1 MEFQDFLPAIITGLF
16 IAPFGAYLKK
26 RMDNLATN
34 DDFDGALKQLKKS
47 TKAVEQVKSQ
57 LNERF
62 WVKQQIWET
71 KRVAYEELIM
81 CLNTSQRY
89 LNELVIYLHEY
100 TDCYVHISSVYHGLY
115 ETEEEEQ
122 NAKSYEAYIDGEQQK
137 FREKF
142 ESKDAVESR
151 DRLMNEMQESI
162 RAFDSSFSVKSMYL
176 SAHAEELSELLTQL
190 KNRVFNTDL
199 SQEDDENQADFYERV
214 LEHYQHCQQLNTDLL
229 SLTKKYAIQDLNL

>member
-26 RMDNLATN
+26 RMNNLATN
-34 DDFDGALKQLKKS
+34 DDFDSALRQLKKS

-71 KRVAYEELIM
+71 KRVAYEELIT
-81 CLNTSQRY
+81 CLNTSQKY
-89 LNELVIYLHEY
+89 LNELVIYLNEY
-100 TDCYVHISSVYHGLY
+100 TDCYVHISTVSHGLY
-115 ETEEEEQ
+115 ETEQEEQ
-122 NAKSYEAYIDGEQQK
+122 NAKSYEAYINGEQQK
-137 FREKF
+137 FREQF
-142 ESKDAVESR
+142 ESQEAVESR
-151 DRLMNEMQESI
+151 DRMMTDMQVSI
-162 RAFDSSFSVKSMYL
+162 KAFDNSFSLKSMYL

-190 KNRVFNTDL
+190 KSRVFTADL

-214 LEHYQHCQQLNTDLL
+214 LGHYQHCQQLNTDLL